1 MLSLLGKSSPLCDG
15 LSRREMMR
23 VGGLSLGGLSLAAML
38 KNNALAKQQ
47 PGLSSKPGFGKAK
60 SVILFGLTGGLPQ
73 HETWDPKPD
82 APEEIR
88 GEFGSIASKT
98 PGLRVGELM
107 PLTAQLTDK
116 IAVLR
121 AMVTGDNS
129 HSSSGYQMLT
139 GIEHQPLN
147 RESGPTGPPN
157 DHPSLG
163 AMVRA
168 LKRDK
173 GQLPSAVTIPEH
185 IWNDGNK
192 PWPGQDAGFLG
203 RRHDPWLIKCYP
215 HEDRIDVPGMTLP
228 NDISRLRLDARQTL
242 LQQFNQQ
249 ARTLQESLAIE
260 NYDVQTQQAYGLLG
274 SGNTTSAFDMKQES
288 DATRDAYGRT
298 RFGQSCLLARRLVEA
313 GVSLVQVNW
322 ARIKKDGYEN
332 QGGWDTHAKHSFSL
346 KQHLMPS
353 MDQTFS
359 ALIEDL
365 DRRGLLEETLVVMFC
380 EFGHTPKF
388 NKNAGR
394 DHWGQA
400 FSIALAGGGVQGGVV
415 HGSTDKHAASAV
427 DGMVR
432 PRDFIATVFHLLGFA
447 PHTEIHDPF
456 NRPIPLSRGRVIE
469 QIL

>member
-1 MLSLLGKSSPLCDG
+1 
-15 LSRREMMR
+15 MR
-23 VGGLSLGGLSLAAML
+23 VGGLSLGGLSLASLL
-38 KNNALAKQQ
+38 KNRALASKQQ
-47 PGLSSKPGFGKAK
+47 PAPSGPGFGKAK
-60 SVILFGLTGGLPQ
+60 SVILFGLVGGIPQ

-88 GEFGSIASKT
+88 GEFGSIASRT

-107 PLTAQLTDK
+107 PRTAQLTDK

-147 RESGPTGPPN
+147 RESGPTGAPN

-168 LKRDK
+168 LRQDV
-173 GQLPSAVTIPEH
+173 GQLPSAVTVPEH

-215 HEDRIDVPGMTLP
+215 HEDRMDVPGMTLP
-228 NDISRLRLDARQTL
+228 TDIPSLRLDNRRTL
-242 LQQFNQQ
+242 LQQLNRY
-249 ARTLQESLAIE
+249 AGRLKESRAIE
-260 NYDVQTQQAYGLLG
+260 NYDVQAQQAYGLLG
-274 SGNTTSAFDMKQES
+274 SEGTTSAFDLRKES
-288 DATRDAYGRT
+288 SGTRDAYGRT

-332 QGGWDTHAKHSFSL
+332 QGGGIPT
-346 KQHLMPS
+346 PS
-353 MDQTFS
+353 IVFLS
-359 ALIEDL
+359 
-365 DRRGLLEETLVVMFC
+365 
-380 EFGHTPKF
+380 
-388 NKNAGR
+388 
-394 DHWGQA
+394 
-400 FSIALAGGGVQGGVV
+400 S
-415 HGSTDKHAASAV
+415 ST
-427 DGMVR
+427 
-432 PRDFIATVFHLLGFA
+432 
-447 PHTEIHDPF
+447 
-456 NRPIPLSRGRVIE
+456 
-469 QIL
+469 